1 MILVTTHVNTDFDAL
16 ASMVAAAFL
25 HPGAARLVPSHVQPA
40 VRDFLAVH
48 WDLLRLSH
56 RDSVDLA
63 AVNEL
68 VVTDTSSWERLD
80 NIRDLAARD
89 DLPVTIWDHHMTDG
103 TILAAQEHKEEVGAA
118 VTLLLERFQAQDTPF
133 SPIHAT
139 LFLLGI
145 YDDTGSLS
153 FPNTTARDAR
163 MAAFLLENGADLNV
177 VSAYLDSSL
186 DDRHLDLFSR
196 MLAEPEIV
204 HLKDLRLGICV
215 QDARKE
221 LNMLPTVVTK
231 FLTIQGLD
239 AAFGVFPMGSGK
251 TAVIARGNPK
261 LFDVG
266 AVVRRLGGGG
276 HPGAGSAI
284 VQAPLESVRGR
295 ILELIHQARTRQ
307 TLVRDLMTPVS
318 VRLTPAHTLKEAAAI
333 LARPTDRSTLGDD
346 IPSEARLDRDA
357 LPVADD
363 QDKLLGILHKSQF
376 RKIKQERQW
385 DKSVTSMLRGNVP
398 TVHPDQS
405 LREALHLMSHSDLGF
420 LPVIEHGRLIGEI
433 TRASVILNMYEL

>member
-25 HPGAARLVPSHVQPA
+25 HPGSVRVVPSHVQPA

-48 WDLLRLSH
+48 WDLLRLNH

-63 AVNEL
+63 AVDGL
-68 VVTDTSSWERLD
+68 VITDTSSWERLD
-80 NIRDLAARD
+80 SMRELAGRD
-89 DLPVTIWDHHMTDG
+89 DLPITVWDHHMAGGSIT
-103 TILAAQEHKEEVGAA
+103 AAEEHREEVGATI
-118 VTLLLERFQAQDTPF
+118 TLLLERFQARDTAF

-153 FPNTTARDAR
+153 FPNTTARDAH

-177 VSAYLDSSL
+177 VAAYLDSSL

-196 MLAEPEIV
+196 MLAEPEIIR
-204 HLKDLRLGICV
+204 LDDLRLGVCV
-215 QDARKE
+215 QDAQKE
-221 LNMLPTVVTK
+221 LNMLPTVVSR
-231 FLTIQGLD
+231 FMDIQGLD
-239 AAFGVFPMGSGK
+239 AAFGIFPMGSCK
-251 TAVIARGNPK
+251 TAVIGRANPR

-276 HPGAGSAI
+276 HPGAGSAV
-284 VQAPLESVRGR
+284 VQAPLESTRSQV
-295 ILELIHQARTRQ
+295 LELIRQARTRQ
-307 TLVRDLMTPVS
+307 SLVRELMTPVS
-318 VRLTPAHTLKEAAAI
+318 VRLTPMHTLREAAAI
-333 LARPTDRSTLGDD
+333 LERPATPNASGADSQIGRQ
-346 IPSEARLDRDA
+346 A
-357 LPVADD
+357 LPVVDE
-363 QDKLLGILHKSQF
+363 QGGLMGVLHTSQF

-385 DKSVTSMLRGNVP
+385 GKSVTAMLRNNVP
-398 TVHPDQS
+398 VVHPDQN
-405 LREALHLMSHSDLGF
+405 LREALALMAHSDLGF
-420 LPVIEHGRLIGEI
+420 LPVEEDGRLVGEI

>member
-25 HPGAARLVPSHVQPA
+25 HPGATRLIPSHVQPA

-48 WDLLRLSH
+48 WDLLRLNH
-56 RDSVDLA
+56 RDTVDLA
-63 AVNEL
+63 EVDKL
-68 VVTDTSSWERLD
+68 VITDTSSWERLD
-80 NIRDLAARD
+80 NIKELTSHA
-89 DLPVTIWDHHMTDG
+89 DLPVTVWDHHMAG
-103 TILAAQEHKEEVGAA
+103 GSIAAAEEHREEVGAT
-118 VTLLLERFQAQDTPF
+118 VTLLLERFQAQDTAF

-186 DDRHLDLFSR
+186 DERHLDLFSR
-196 MLAEPEIV
+196 MLAEPEIIR
-204 HLKDLRLGICV
+204 LNDLRLGVCV

-221 LNMLPTVVTK
+221 LNMLPTVVSK
-231 FLTIQGLD
+231 FMEIQGLD
-239 AAFGVFPMGSGK
+239 AAFGIFPMGSHK
-251 TAVIARGNPK
+251 TAVIGRGNPK

-276 HPGAGSAI
+276 HPGAGSAV
-284 VQAPLESVRGR
+284 VQAPLDTTRSQVV
-295 ILELIHQARTRQ
+295 ELIRQ
-307 TLVRDLMTPVS
+307 TGTRRTNVRDLATPIS
-318 VRLTPAHTLKEAAAI
+318 ARLAPAHSLREAAAI
-333 LARPTDRSTLGDD
+333 MKGPKVPNTSRTERQ
-346 IPSEARLDRDA
+346 A
-357 LPVADD
+357 LPVVDE
-363 QDKLLGILHKSQF
+363 QGRLLGVLHKAQF
-376 RKIKQERQW
+376 RKIKQDRQW
-385 DKSVTSMLRGNVP
+385 EKSVTSMLRQNAP

-405 LREALHLMSHSDLGF
+405 LREALHLMTHSDLGF
-420 LPVIEHGRLIGEI
+420 LPVVEDGRLVGEI
-433 TRASVILNMYEL
+433 TRAAVILNMYEL

>member
-25 HPGAARLVPSHVQPA
+25 HPGATRLVPSHVQPA

-48 WDLLRLSH
+48 WDLLRLNH

-63 AVNEL
+63 EVNEL

-80 NIRDLAARD
+80 NMKELTSRA
-89 DLPVTIWDHHMTDG
+89 DLPVTVWDHHMAG
-103 TILAAQEHKEEVGAA
+103 GSIAAAEEHREEVGAA
-118 VTLLLERFQAQDTPF
+118 VTLLLEHFQARDTPF

-196 MLAEPEIV
+196 MLAEPEIIRL
-204 HLKDLRLGICV
+204 HDLRLGVCV

-221 LNMLPTVVTK
+221 LNMLPTVVSK
-231 FLTIQGLD
+231 FMEIQGLD
-239 AAFGVFPMGSGK
+239 AAFGIFPMGPRK
-251 TAVIARGNPK
+251 TAIIGRGNPK

-266 AVVRRLGGGG
+266 TVVRRLGGGG
-276 HPGAGSAI
+276 HPGAGSAV
-284 VQAPLESVRGR
+284 VQAPLETTRSQVV
-295 ILELIHQARTRQ
+295 ELIRQ
-307 TLVRDLMTPVS
+307 TGTRRAKVRDLATPVS
-318 VRLTPAHTLKEAAAI
+318 VRLTPAHSLREAAAI
-333 LARPTDRSTLGDD
+333 LEGSAAPNASGMKRQ
-346 IPSEARLDRDA
+346 A
-357 LPVADD
+357 LPVVDE
-363 QDKLLGILHKSQF
+363 QDRLLGVLHKAQF
-376 RKIKQERQW
+376 HKIKTDRQW
-385 DKSVTSMLRGNVP
+385 EKSVTSMLRQNAP

-405 LREALHLMSHSDLGF
+405 LREALHLMTHSDLGF
-420 LPVIEHGRLIGEI
+420 LPVVEDGRLVGEI
-433 TRASVILNMYEL
+433 TRAAVIFNMYEL

>member
-25 HPGAARLVPSHVQPA
+25 HPGATRLVPSHVQPA

-48 WDLLRLSH
+48 WDLLRLNH

-63 AVNEL
+63 AVDEL

-80 NIRDLAARD
+80 AMRDLAARD
-89 DLPVTIWDHHMTDG
+89 DLPVTVWDHHMARG
-103 TILAAQEHKEEVGAA
+103 TIAAAKEHREEVGAA
-118 VTLLLERFQAQDTPF
+118 VTLLLERFQAQDTAF

-177 VSAYLDSSL
+177 ACAYLDSSL

-204 HLKDLRLGICV
+204 RLDDLRVGVCV

-221 LNMLPTVVTK
+221 LNMLPTVVSK
-231 FLTIQGLD
+231 FMEIQGLD
-239 AAFGVFPMGSGK
+239 AAFGIFPMGSRK
-251 TAVIARGNPK
+251 TAVIGRGNPK

-276 HPGAGSAI
+276 HPGAGSAV
-284 VQAPLESVRGR
+284 VQASLESTRSQV
-295 ILELIHQARTRQ
+295 LELIRKARTSQ
-307 TLVRDLMTPVS
+307 TQVRELMTPVS
-318 VRLTPAHTLKEAAAI
+318 AGLSPTHTLREAAAI
-333 LARPTDRSTLGDD
+333 LERPENQSASRTDGRPGNQLG
-346 IPSEARLDRDA
+346 RQA
-357 LPVADD
+357 LPVVNE
-363 QDKLLGILHKSQF
+363 QGRLLGVLHKSQL
-376 RKIKQERQW
+376 RKIKQDRQW
-385 DKSVTSMLRGNVP
+385 DKSVTSMLHHNVSV
-398 TVHPDQS
+398 VHPDQG
-405 LREALHLMSHSDLGF
+405 LREALHLMTHSDLGF
-420 LPVIEHGRLIGEI
+420 LPVVEDDRLVGEI

>member
-25 HPGAARLVPSHVQPA
+25 HPGATRLVPSHVQPA

-48 WDLLRLSH
+48 WDLLRLNH
-56 RDSVDLA
+56 RDSVDPA
-63 AVNEL
+63 EVSEL

-80 NIRDLAARD
+80 NMKELTSRA
-89 DLPVTIWDHHMTDG
+89 DLPVTVWDHHMAGGSIT
-103 TILAAQEHKEEVGAA
+103 AVEEHREEVGAA
-118 VTLLLERFQAQDTPF
+118 VTLLLERFQARDTPF

-153 FPNTTARDAR
+153 FPSTTTRDVR

-196 MLAEPEIV
+196 MLAEPEIIRL
-204 HLKDLRLGICV
+204 HDLRLGVCV

-221 LNMLPTVVTK
+221 LNMLPTVVSK
-231 FLTIQGLD
+231 FMEIQGLD
-239 AAFGVFPMGSGK
+239 AAFGIFPMGPRK
-251 TAVIARGNPK
+251 TAIIGRGNPR

-276 HPGAGSAI
+276 HPGAGSAV
-284 VQAPLESVRGR
+284 VQAPLETTRSQVV
-295 ILELIHQARTRQ
+295 ELIRQ
-307 TLVRDLMTPVS
+307 TGTTRTTVRDLANPVS
-318 VRLTPAHTLKEAAAI
+318 VRLTPAHSLREAAAI
-333 LARPTDRSTLGDD
+333 LEGSAASNASGTGRQ
-346 IPSEARLDRDA
+346 A
-357 LPVADD
+357 LPVADE
-363 QDKLLGILHKSQF
+363 QGRLLGVLHKDQF
-376 RKIKQERQW
+376 RKIKQDGQW
-385 DKSVTSMLRGNVP
+385 EKSVTSMLRQNVP

-405 LREALHLMSHSDLGF
+405 LREALHLMTHSDLGF
-420 LPVIEHGRLIGEI
+420 LPVVEDGRLVGEI
-433 TRASVILNMYEL
+433 TRATVILNMYEL